1 MQVDASDWKPEST
14 PSRAPSLAE
23 VFRRRSRGD
32 RSFSFASPRG
42 GEGSTSKGG
51 GPSTPTGAVSEA
63 SFSRLIRSCFN
74 ADAFVRHASN
84 AEITDLLVMRVTTR
98 LAATRN
104 VRNVLAE
111 SRHETRNRCEDI
123 RFRLATNRRVATRVS
138 FS

>member
-1 MQVDASDWKPEST
+1 MQVDASDWKPDSL
-14 PSRAPSLAE
+14 PSRAPSLVE

-42 GEGSTSKGG
+42 GEGSTSFISRAV
-51 GPSTPTGAVSEA
+51 STFRRVSEA
-63 SFSRLIRSCFN
+63 SFSLLIRSCFN
-74 ADAFVRHASN
+74 TEAFVRHASN
-84 AEITDLLVMRVTTR
+84 ADATDLLVMRVTTR

-104 VRNVLAE
+104 VRNVLAA
-111 SRHETRNRCEDI
+111 SRHEIKNRVEVN